1 MKKYIVGLITNLF
14 FYITPIILVC
24 LGFREFSR
32 SAEPL
37 ESAGSY
43 FIVAIIIILVYLG
56 IRKPLLNLLADGRMD
71 VKYDEFGRSKK
82 KGNFKMLSQKEQDEI
97 AWQNMIDLER
107 VLSSSVINKITKAGS
122 KKPEKDLEKMIGL
135 VPVKNKVNEMSA
147 RMKFEK
153 ESNKNK
159 KKKDRINSMS
169 GRHMVFYG
177 SAGTGKTTTARIIT
191 GFLYKYG
198 YIKENK
204 CIEVDGN
211 FLKAGRETAAKVK
224 LITQQAYGGVL
235 FIDEAYTLY
244 EGEYGGEAIATLIK
258 EMEDNR
264 DRFICILA
272 GYTKDMNRLL
282 ESNTGFKSR
291 IKEYLD
297 FPDYSIPEMK
307 EIFVSMANEQGFAV
321 SGEALERLE
330 IRLAKEKELRTFG
343 NGRTVRNVLDEA
355 VDKHAFNYVSKAIP
369 ETERYRIC
377 GKDIDTAL
385 KRNGI
390 T

>member
-1 MKKYIVGLITNLF
+1 MKKYIIGLLLSILLLIIPMGLLF
-14 FYITPIILVC
+14 
-24 LGFREFSR
+24 
-32 SAEPL
+32 
-37 ESAGSY
+37 AGLMKASTSPYAKYY
-43 FIVAIIIILVYLG
+43 FIAAGVFILIYFMTRNW
-56 IRKPLLNLLADGRMD
+56 ISELLANGRQS
-71 VKYDEFGRSKK
+71 VEYDEFGRSKRKGDFK
-82 KGNFKMLSQKEQDEI
+82 KLSRAEQDAI
-97 AWQNMIDLER
+97 DLQKTADLER
-107 VLSSSVINKITKAGS
+107 ILSSSVVAKLTKEGS
-122 KKPEKDLEKMIGL
+122 KNPEQALNKMIGL
-135 VPVKNKVNEMSA
+135 VPVKNKVAEMSA

-177 SAGTGKTTTARIIT
+177 SAGTGKTTVARIIT
-191 GFLYKYG
+191 GFLYQYG
-198 YIKENK
+198 YIKKNK
-204 CIEVDGN
+204 CVEVDGN
-211 FLKAGRETAAKVK
+211 FLKAGSETSAKVK
-224 LITQQAYGGVL
+224 MITQYAYDGVL
-235 FIDEAYTLY
+235 FIDEAYVLC
-244 EGEYGGEAIATLIK
+244 EGAYGDEAVATLIK

-297 FPDYSIPEMK
+297 FPDYSIPEMQ

-330 IRLAKEKELRTFG
+330 IRLAKERELRTFG

>member
-24 LGFREFSR
+24 LGFRKLSR
-32 SAEPL
+32 STEPL

-43 FIVAIIIILVYLG
+43 FIVAIIIVLIYLG
-56 IRKPLLNLLADGRMD
+56 IRKPLLNLLADGQMD

-97 AWQNMIDLER
+97 AWQNMVDLER
-107 VLSSSVINKITKAGS
+107 VLSSSVVNKITKAGS
-122 KKPEKDLEKMIGL
+122 KNPEKDLEKMIGL
-135 VPVKNKVNEMSA
+135 VPVKNKVTEMAA
-147 RMKFEK
+147 RMEFEN
-153 ESNKNK
+153 ERNKGK

-169 GRHMVFYG
+169 GKHMVFYG

-211 FLKAGRETAAKVK
+211 FLKAGSETAAKVK

-264 DRFICILA
+264 DKFICILA

-297 FPDYSIPEMK
+297 FPDYSIPEMQD
-307 EIFVSMANEQGFAV
+307 IFVSMANEQGFAV
-321 SGEALERLE
+321 SGEALDRLE
-330 IRLAKEKELRTFG
+330 IRLAKERELRTFG

-355 VDKHAFNYVSKAIP
+355 IDKHAFNYISKAIP
-369 ETERYRIC
+369 EMERYRIC
-377 GKDIDTAL
+377 SEDIDTAL
-385 KRNGI
+385 RRNGI